1 MDFHDSLIF
10 EKSEKYS
17 LTSSGYSVP
26 NDETNIIFKAYQ
38 AIKPTKVNNEFS
50 IILQKNIPI
59 GSGLGG
65 GSSNAA
71 TTLKTLNKLWNLNY
85 SNKKLLNFARKI
97 GADVSFFINGGIQK
111 VEGIGDI
118 LSPIKTTAFEKK
130 IFLLI
135 IPNFSISTRWAYS
148 KIKKYLSLENNSAKF
163 CTLDLSRNLKLFE
176 NVFEHVVVSTYPGIG
191 DIKKILLSEGAIYSS
206 LSGSGSTVFGIFND
220 KVQAEIAASKFPSY
234 KSIVSKIP
242 NKDITLI

>member
-65 GSSNAA
+65 GSSNAS
-71 TTLKTLNKLWNLNY
+71 TTLKALNKLWNLNY